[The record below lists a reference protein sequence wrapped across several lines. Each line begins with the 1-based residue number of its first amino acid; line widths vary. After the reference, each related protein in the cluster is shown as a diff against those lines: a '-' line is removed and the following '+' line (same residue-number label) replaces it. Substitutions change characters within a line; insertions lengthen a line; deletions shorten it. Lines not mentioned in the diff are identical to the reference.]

1 MGTSPKKEKF
11 QVTQPTH
18 LRAGTDHS
26 LSSPVSLCLWPL
38 FLTRGLCIA
47 GKLPLLPPASDTFGQ
62 DLFHLFSHPDGQA
75 STSPPV
81 QVPTACH
88 RVIAVNTMG
97 ECLPFFPKLLQTAKE
112 NPAGRPQGEQ
122 DPGQITASGHS
133 FEPWSRLPGGRCQQL
148 PPPAPCLSC
157 LPTRWGPFLQLHTH
171 HHPPPR
177 SLPVL
182 TCGQV
187 TMPLSP
193 DNQRRDIHRISLQ
206 ALSSQRAEKT
216 MMLVLEGSFLPS
228 LCVGR

>member
-11 QVTQPTH
+11 QVTEPTH

-148 PPPAPCLSC
+148 PPPAPLVRVKWCLAVVSIC
-157 LPTRWGPFLQLHTH
+157 
-171 HHPPPR
+171 
-177 SLPVL
+177 
-182 TCGQV
+182 
-187 TMPLSP
+187 
-193 DNQRRDIHRISLQ
+193 ISLMTNEVEHLFMCVV
-206 ALSSQRAEKT
+206 AICIFPTLGFSAE
-216 MMLVLEGSFLPS
+216 F
-228 LCVGR
+228 